1 MRSVAHILKNTMV
14 LFSLASLVACGNM
27 SASISPASDLSVKS
41 KSTAQTDNTEFIP
54 DLLQTIPLHD
64 TGAAMSD
71 DLDSDN
77 ASDDPT
83 VQSQSPVVDDT
94 HPAAPSTTTTTSTET
109 TAKNDT
115 TATPDAPSKID
126 PKPSEPVKPA
136 PHVEGKVA
144 EAGNIKP
151 TVYYFPV
158 FNEDKDKCD
167 KDDVKTLHGV
177 NGEKIMNVCP
187 NTLAA
192 CGLQGSCAVIQKG
205 VRRSFNISD
214 RVSGVDRF
222 FEMTNKECPYGYGVK
237 SSCLDPFYTLAA
249 DMDIYKAGDV
259 IFIPSVVGLKLPD
272 GSIHNGYF
280 IVRDQ
285 GRGING
291 KGRFDFYSGFLSWRD
306 AKNPFRKLGF
316 DDTKTAV
323 PYQKIVGDKADQ
335 ILKSRSYPHLP
346 PVQKKPLP
354 VQN

>member
-1 MRSVAHILKNTMV
+1 MRSVAYILKNMTV

-27 SASISPASDLSVKS
+27 SASISPASDISAKS
-41 KSTAQTDNTEFIP
+41 KATTAQAEDTQFVP

-64 TGAAMSD
+64 TGGTPAD
-71 DLDSDN
+71 EIDSDY
-77 ASDDPT
+77 ASDNST
-83 VQSQSPVVDDT
+83 VQAQSPVVDDSNPT
-94 HPAAPSTTTTTSTET
+94 SSTTTSTET
-109 TAKNDT
+109 SANNDT
-115 TATPDAPSKID
+115 TATPQVPKAD
-126 PKPSEPVKPA
+126 PKPSEPVKPTP
-136 PHVEGKVA
+136 PHVDGKVA

-158 FNEDKDKCD
+158 FNEDKDLCD
-167 KDDVKTLHGV
+167 KGDVKTLHGV

-192 CGLQGSCAVIQKG
+192 CGLQGSCAIIQKG

-214 RVSGVDRF
+214 RVNGVDRF

-272 GSIHNGYF
+272 GSTHNGYF

-323 PYQKIVGDKADQ
+323 PYQKIVGDKAEQ
-335 ILKSRSYPHLP
+335 ILRSRSYPRLP
-346 PVQKKPLP
+346 VVQKKPLP
-354 VQN
+354 TQN